1 MEQHPVPQHIASFQF
16 KLFGNLTTRQFVT
29 LAIPLSLAALIF
41 FSSIP
46 TIIRLPLSF
55 IVGIFAFVI
64 ALVPIGGKPFHQ
76 WVVAFVKAVLSPTQR
91 IWIKEKRIPEF
102 LALVVTPPQQEE
114 AIPQSVTIQGKEKL
128 AAYLKSL
135 PKENLTSLDVQEL
148 RSLEKLNLPQPAVTQ
163 TPAIL
168 QEEAT
173 LPSPIIW
180 PAESTTSFG
189 GSYNYQMSLPQ
200 TPSITRQPLKE
211 QAAVKQTTQP
221 KVASYAKP
229 FILPGIEKKLANPQ
243 IQKPKQYSEA
253 LNSPA
258 VNLASETNYAIEN
271 IIPIRIPNQKIRFV
285 HGIGK
290 TRARKLH
297 FAPPPGFDL
306 SKLPIRGERRFEI
319 SEELKK
325 RFHLEENVSKIAIP
339 KAAGDQKIRPLPII
353 KRAKIVPKSTVNKKA
368 ASQDYKQPIRQ
379 KTAPPEQPVQ
389 FSVTYQKQSQTQ
401 NKMPTSAQIIPLTSS
416 PNVISGQ
423 VTNAIGIPQEGV
435 VLVLHDAN
443 NIPVRALKTSKLGQF
458 LSVTPLANG
467 SYTIEI
473 ESETAKFKPVMINLK
488 GEILPPLAIRAEE
501 A

>member
-29 LAIPLSLAALIF
+29 LVIPLSLAALIF
-41 FSSIP
+41 FSAIP
-46 TIIRLPLSF
+46 AIIRLPLSL

-64 ALVPIGGKPFHQ
+64 ALVPFGGKPFHQ

-148 RSLEKLNLPQPAVTQ
+148 KSLEKLNLPQPAVAQ

-168 QEEAT
+168 QETAT

-180 PAESTTSFG
+180 PTGSTSFG
-189 GSYNYQMSLPQ
+189 GNYNYQMSLPQ
-200 TPSITRQPLKE
+200 TPSVTRQPLKE
-211 QAAVKQTTQP
+211 QAAVKQTIQP

-229 FILPGIEKKLANPQ
+229 FILPGIEKKLAKPQ
-243 IQKPKQYSEA
+243 IQKPT
-253 LNSPA
+253 

-325 RFHLEENVSKIAIP
+325 RFHLEEEDVSKIAIP
-339 KAAGDQKIRPLPII
+339 TTAGDQKIRPLPII
-353 KRAKIVPKSTVNKKA
+353 KRAKIVPQSTVNKKA
-368 ASQDYKQPIRQ
+368 TSQDYQQPIRQ
-379 KTAPPEQPVQ
+379 KTAPPGQPAQ
-389 FSVTYQKQSQTQ
+389 FSVTYQKQPQTQ
-401 NKMPTSAQIIPLTSS
+401 NKTATSAQIIPLTSS

-423 VTNAIGIPQEGV
+423 VTDAIGIPQEGV

-458 LSVTPLANG
+458 LSVTPLASG
-467 SYTIEI
+467 SYTIKI
-473 ESETAKFKPVMINLK
+473 ESETAKFKPVNINLK
-488 GEILPPLAIRAEE
+488 GEILPPLAVRAEE
-501 A
+501 TQNAQQPNKN